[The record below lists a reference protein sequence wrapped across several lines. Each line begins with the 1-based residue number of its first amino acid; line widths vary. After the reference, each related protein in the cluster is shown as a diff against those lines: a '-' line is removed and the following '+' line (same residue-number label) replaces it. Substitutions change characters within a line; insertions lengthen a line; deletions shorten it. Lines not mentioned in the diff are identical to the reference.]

1 MPGKTKTPRAGDAAP
16 ERRGVYLLTV
26 PRSASNLFTT
36 MMAKQ
41 PGYQNSEYKL
51 SGNPLITLSQLE
63 KGRLSE
69 RPEDE
74 RKALYDEF
82 RTRFGDLQDE
92 VDDAHRNV
100 SSVKH
105 IFYGLEEEVEEKKRQ
120 NMGCS
125 CF

>member
-1 MPGKTKTPRAGDAAP
+1 MPGRCEKPHAGDAAL

-51 SGNPLITLSQLE
+51 SGNPLVTLSQLE

-82 RTRFGDLQDE
+82 RTRFGDLQDK

-100 SSVKH
+100 SSVKQ
-105 IFYGLEEEVEEKKRQ
+105 IFYRVEEEVEEQTRQ
-120 NMGCS
+120 DMRWS
-125 CF
+125 WF